1 MLRQR
6 SRMDTPL
13 INNIFDDC
21 GRFAKSTIDMATTS
35 DVFFCV
41 FQLLMQRQAEVFG
54 DNPPDNITKALTK
67 EINAMCSTY
76 TFFEV
81 AVLYE
86 LSNWL
91 RENQYPWRCSEAMK
105 NSLSMFLLGITDEMP
120 DMQKQRPLGSGPW
133 EMEPPV
139 FAITV
144 EDGAF
149 DQIEKLM
156 EDHWFTLLWER
167 HYKVDR
173 NSKTEASFGH
183 IMIAKEEEPDVFE

>member
-13 INNIFDDC
+13 INNIFDVC
-21 GRFAKSTIDMATTS
+21 GRFAKGTIDMAAPS

-81 AVLYE
+81 AILYE

-91 RENQYPWRCSEAMK
+91 RENRYQWRCSEAMK

-120 DMQKQRPLGSGPW
+120 DVQKQELSGSNLW
-133 EMEPPV
+133 EMDPPA

-144 EDGAF
+144 ECYAF
-149 DQIEKLM
+149 DQLEELM

>member
-1 MLRQR
+1 M
-6 SRMDTPL
+6 

-21 GRFAKSTIDMATTS
+21 GRFAKSTVDMATPS

-81 AVLYE
+81 AILYE

-105 NSLSMFLLGITDEMP
+105 NSLSMFLLRITDEMP
-120 DMQKQRPLGSGPW
+120 DMQKQESSGSSLW
-133 EMEPPV
+133 EMDPPA

-144 EDGAF
+144 EDDAF
-149 DQIEKLM
+149 DQLEELM
-156 EDHWFTLLWER
+156 EDHWFTLLWKR
-167 HYKVDR
+167 HYKADR

-183 IMIAKEEEPDVFE
+183 IIIAKEEEPDVFE